1 VRLSAEAMNAALTDF
16 QGLQYQTRVA
26 SAYDVFLAVKW
37 ADANP
42 TGLGAWH
49 DVPLAVQELFVLFPH
64 HELGRLKP
72 CRYDWLTVADSGRKT
87 VWNNNTRGNK
97 LSTTLLNGQD
107 IRNGLLPNASQIL
120 GQALPANRPS
130 RQSLAALVLRG
141 HDFAPGDDWPQA
153 EAELLTRLGMSLA
166 ELQDITS
173 PNSLGVPLLGPD
185 QWDETTIPDDLRPP
199 EAHVVQAPAA
209 AAAPAAP
216 VVPGAGQVAITVDA
230 RVERMLR
237 LAVAT
242 TASILLVGPPGT
254 GKGTLLNWLLGELA
268 TDPEQWGFEVGFD
281 PNPMW
286 RTPDES
292 WSAFELVGGLAPVA
306 TGQLAWSS
314 GALLDAIANDRWLIL
329 DETNRGDMD
338 KIMGPLL
345 TWLSEQEVEVGTT
358 LAHQGKPISIGWGDA
373 RASLVDDQGATDR
386 YLAGTDFRLLGT
398 YNPQDAQRVFRFGQA
413 LSRRFVVI
421 PVPAVRPGQFTQ
433 ILEGRYPDLPEDA
446 VDALTGLYRAHF
458 ADEVTT
464 LGPAVFLR
472 MANYISAGLPASVGA
487 GDGED
492 QPGAEEAAGAPGGA
506 AALEDGRAADG
517 GHAPE
522 TEAEVADAEA
532 GAEGALVDGDEAEGD
547 QGEGDQAG
555 DGASDPAVP
564 QASPLLDELLAEAYV
579 TGVGRYLAG
588 FEDRIFQALG
598 ERVMNDEAVLPQGQW
613 AWVSSQRNVLS

>member
-1 VRLSAEAMNAALTDF
+1 MRLSADAMNAALTDF

-37 ADANP
+37 ADANR
-42 TGLGAWH
+42 TGQGAWH
-49 DVPLAVQELFVLFPH
+49 DVPLAVQELFVLFPK

-87 VWNNNTRGNK
+87 VWNNNTRGDK

-120 GQALPANRPS
+120 GQALPAEKPS
-130 RQSLAALVLRG
+130 WQSLAALVLRN
-141 HDFAPGDDWPQA
+141 HDFAPGEDWPQA
-153 EAELLTRLGMSLA
+153 EAALLARLGMTPA
-166 ELQDITS
+166 ELRDITS
-173 PNSLGVPLLGPD
+173 PNPLNVSLLGPD
-185 QWDETTIPDDLRPP
+185 EWDETTIPEELRPP

-216 VVPGAGQVAITVDA
+216 ALSAAGQIAITVDA

-254 GKGTLLNWLLGELA
+254 GKGTLVNWLLGELA
-268 TDPEQWGFEVGFD
+268 TDPERCGFEVGFQPD
-281 PNPMW
+281 PMW

-292 WSAFELVGGLAPVA
+292 WSAFELVGGLAPDA
-306 TGQLAWSS
+306 TGRLAWSP
-314 GALLDAIANDRWLIL
+314 GALLEAIANDRWLIL

-345 TWLSEQEVEVGTT
+345 TWLSEQEVEIGTT
-358 LAHQGKPISIGWGDA
+358 LAHGGKPISIGWGDA
-373 RASLVDDQGATDR
+373 RASLVDNQGATDR

-433 ILEGRYPDLPEDA
+433 ILEGRYPDLPDDA

-458 ADEVTT
+458 ADEVTA

-472 MANYISAGLPASVGA
+472 MAKYVSAGLPAPAGA
-487 GDGED
+487 GDGGD
-492 QPGAEEAAGAPGGA
+492 QAGAEQAAGAPDGA
-506 AALEDGRAADG
+506 AAPEEGQAADG
-517 GHAPE
+517 GDAPE
-522 TEAEVADAEA
+522 AEAEVADARAA
-532 GAEGALVDGDEAEGD
+532 GAPVDSDEGAGE
-547 QGEGDQAG
+547 QGEGDQA
-555 DGASDPAVP
+555 DGRGSHPAVP
-564 QASPLLDELLAEAYV
+564 AASPLLDELLAEAYV

-588 FEDRIFQALG
+588 FEDRVFQALG
-598 ERVMNDEAVLPQGQW
+598 ERVVTDEAVLPQGQW
-613 AWVSSQRNVLS
+613 AWVSWQRNVLS

>member
-1 VRLSAEAMNAALTDF
+1 MRLSAEAMNAALTDF

-42 TGLGAWH
+42 TGQGAWH
-49 DVPLAVQELFVLFPH
+49 DVPLAVQELFVLFPQ

-87 VWNNNTRGNK
+87 IWNNNTRGDK

-107 IRNGLLPNASQIL
+107 IRNGLLPNASQVL
-120 GQALPANRPS
+120 GQALPAEKPS
-130 RQSLAALVLRG
+130 WESLAALVLRN
-141 HDFAPGDDWPQA
+141 HDFAPSDDWPQA
-153 EAELLTRLGMSLA
+153 QAELLARLGMTAA
-166 ELQDITS
+166 ELQDITA
-173 PNSLGVPLLGPD
+173 PTALDVPLLGPVE
-185 QWDETTIPDDLRPP
+185 WDESTIPEELRPP
-199 EAHVVQAPAA
+199 EALVVQAPTA
-209 AAAPAAP
+209 AAAPAAAP
-216 VVPGAGQVAITVDA
+216 AVPAARQVAITVDA

-242 TASILLVGPPGT
+242 TASVLLVGPPGT

-268 TDPEQWGFEVGFD
+268 TDPGRYGFEVGFRPD
-281 PNPMW
+281 PMW

-292 WSAFELVGGLAPVA
+292 WSAFELVGGLAPDA
-306 TGQLAWSS
+306 TGELTWSR
-314 GALLDAIANDRWLIL
+314 GALLDAIASDRWLIL

-345 TWLSEQEVEVGTT
+345 TWLSEQEVEVGST
-358 LAHQGKPISIGWGDA
+358 LAHQGKSISIGWGDA
-373 RASLVDDQGATDR
+373 RASVVDDQGPTDR

-433 ILEGRYPDLPEDA
+433 ILEGQFPGLPDDA
-446 VDALTGLYRAHF
+446 VDALTGLYSAHF
-458 ADEVTT
+458 ADEVTA

-472 MANYISAGLPASVGA
+472 MARYVAAGLPAPVAAAAEDEGH
-487 GDGED
+487 GQGE
-492 QPGAEEAAGAPGGA
+492 AEPPATAPEAGGA
-506 AALEDGRAADG
+506 AAGEPSAATSPQEPAGTSDPGTGSPGGADDG
-517 GHAPE
+517 GP
-522 TEAEVADAEA
+522 DA
-532 GAEGALVDGDEAEGD
+532 GAGGD
-547 QGEGDQAG
+547 
-555 DGASDPAVP
+555 DPAVP
-564 QASPLLDELLAEAYV
+564 DATPLLDELLAEAYV
-579 TGVGRYLAG
+579 IGVGRYLAG
-588 FEDRIFQALG
+588 FEDRVFQALG
-598 ERVMNDEAVLPQGQW
+598 YRVVNDEAVLPHGQW